1 MFFVPKRY
9 RYVTKQSAEYTT
21 RIVVFY
27 NFVDIQQMV
36 KEHECTSGLYLA
48 NKEYAEE
55 IVSNI
60 CGYKV
65 ELVDEKLEK
74 VNDKDL
80 LCLAKLLVWA
90 LEAKKGKKISV
101 SSAYEFLEEKNIL
114 ASYMQMK
121 SEFRVVVPHKYE
133 HIEGNI
139 RALVEKEPISMKSYI
154 KGKYIVPTLVNAG
167 AYGKIIDVNTV
178 DEEESHSF
186 IMKTRVLDMIKE
198 DELNKRRR

>member
-1 MFFVPKRY
+1 MFFVPKKY
-9 RYVTKQSAEYTT
+9 RHETKQEAEYTT

-27 NFVDIQQMV
+27 NFEDIQQMV
-36 KEHECTSGLYLA
+36 EKYECTSVLYLA
-48 NKEYAEE
+48 NKEYSEE

-80 LCLAKLLVWA
+80 WCLAKLLAWTF
-90 LEAKKGKKISV
+90 EARKGKKISV
-101 SSAYEFLEEKNIL
+101 QSAFEFLEEKNIL
-114 ASYMQMK
+114 DNYMQMK

-133 HIEGNI
+133 HIEANI
-139 RALVEKEPISMKSYI
+139 RSLVEKKPISMKSCI

-178 DEEESHSF
+178 DEEESHSI
-186 IMKTRVLDMIKE
+186 IMKTRVLDMLKE
-198 DELNKRRR
+198 DELNRKR